1 MHPLS
6 KRNVKLLAS
15 ISASLIALA
24 AAPVMAEESEEPGED
39 HSYAPADIIV
49 TGKWSGYAA
58 DDGSTAMKT
67 PTPLIDTPQAVA
79 VVTRDQLDDQNVR
92 QLGDA
97 LRYVAGISMESGE
110 GHRDEVFIRGQ
121 ETTADFFLNGLR
133 DDAQYY
139 RSLYNIERVEV
150 LKGANALTFGRG
162 GGGGVINRVSK
173 TADAMEAFVA
183 GDASVD
189 SFRAFALTGDINQPL
204 TDSLAGRINATY
216 EEFNSHRD
224 FYKGRFIGVSP
235 TLKADLGEHTR
246 LIVGYSYDDDQ
257 RVTDR
262 GVPSLN
268 GRPLGN
274 FDKTLFGDPDFN
286 LATSKTHIARF
297 RLDHDF
303 SDALSVNLTGQYANY
318 DKAYANAIP
327 VSTNGATVDLNG
339 YRDTTARENFIGQ
352 GNLVWQGSTGTIGHT
367 VLAGFEAMRQNTQNA
382 RQNLVFNT
390 AMGPMGRITVPLARR
405 INLPPLSLTPLVRD
419 RASQLTV
426 FSAYL
431 QDQVDIGE
439 FLQLIAGIRFESFD
453 LKTIDLVS
461 NTPANRKDK
470 KWSPRFG
477 VVVKPRDDLSVYA
490 SYTQSFLPQA
500 GDQFLLLSPTS
511 ATLAPEKFENIE
523 AGVKWAPRPALLLT
537 AAVFQIDRTNRQTA
551 DPANSSLRI
560 LTGKSRTRGFEISL
574 AGDLAENWHVNLG
587 YNYLDGKI
595 RSQVGSS
602 PAGTTLEQVPKH
614 HLAAWSRYDFSDRFG
629 LGAGIIHS
637 SSQFASLSNNVVL
650 PSYTRV
656 DLAAYF
662 DVNDSLSLQVNVDNV
677 FDEDYYPSAHGD
689 NNIQPAK
696 PLGASVSL
704 RFRY

>member
-1 MHPLS
+1 MPD
-6 KRNVKLLAS
+6 
-15 ISASLIALA
+15 
-24 AAPVMAEESEEPGED
+24 GER
-39 HSYAPADIIV
+39 SYAPTDIVV

-67 PTPLIDTPQAVA
+67 PTPLIDTPQAIA
-79 VVTRDQLDDQNVR
+79 VVTRDQLEDQNVR

-139 RSLYNIERVEV
+139 RSLYNVERVEV

-173 TADAMEAFVA
+173 TASRNEFIAA

-189 SFRAFALTGDINQPL
+189 TFGAFALSGDINQPFS
-204 TDSLAGRINATY
+204 DAAAGRLNATY
-216 EEFNSHRD
+216 EEFNNQRD
-224 FYKGRFIGVSP
+224 FYKGRFFGISP
-235 TLKADLGEHTR
+235 TVTAGLGEDTR
-246 LIVGYSYDDDQ
+246 LIIGYSYDDDE

-286 LATSKTHIARF
+286 LAKSQTHILRF
-297 RLDHDF
+297 RIDHDF
-303 SDALSVNLTGQYANY
+303 SDTLSVNLTGQYANY
-318 DKAYANAIP
+318 DKAYANVVP
-327 VSTNGATVDLNG
+327 LSTDGTTVDLNG
-339 YRDTTARENFIGQ
+339 YRDTTKRENWIGQ
-352 GNLVWQGSTGTIGHT
+352 GNLVWQGATGAIGHT
-367 VLAGFEAMRQNTQNA
+367 LLAGFEAMRQHTRNA
-382 RQNLVFNT
+382 RSNLIFNT
-390 AMGPMGRITVPLARR
+390 ANGPDELVTVPLARR
-405 INLPPLSLTPLVRD
+405 ISLPPLSLTPLVRD
-419 RASQLTV
+419 RDSQLTV

-431 QDQVDIGE
+431 QDQVEIGDW
-439 FLQLIAGIRFESFD
+439 LQLIAGVRFESFD
-453 LKTIDLVS
+453 LKTIDLLS
-461 NTPANRKDK
+461 SMPTARKDS

-477 VVVKPRDDLSVYA
+477 IVAKPREELSLYA

-500 GDQFLLLSPTS
+500 GDQFMVLSTS
-511 ATLAPEKFENIE
+511 AANLAPEKFENIE
-523 AGVKWAPRPALLLT
+523 AGVKWAIKPDLLLT
-537 AAVFQIDRTNRQTA
+537 AALFQLTRSNRQA
-551 DPANSSLRI
+551 VDPANPGFVV
-560 LTGKSRTRGFEISL
+560 LTGKSRTRGIEISL
-574 AGDLAENWHVNLG
+574 AGDIARNWRANLG
-587 YNYLDGKI
+587 YTYLDGKI
-595 RSQVGSS
+595 RSDTRSA

-614 HLAAWSRYDFSDRFG
+614 HIAAWTRYDFSERFG
-629 LGAGIIHS
+629 IGAGVIHS
-637 SSQFASLSNNVVL
+637 SRQFASLSNEVVL

-662 DVNDSLSLQVNVDNV
+662 DVSDSVSLQVNVDNV